1 MRTPFLTPFL
11 FCLALSGCSNDG
23 FDDLRAFMES
33 TGKEGASKIEPLP
46 AVKKVDTFEY
56 RQGELTDPFFA
67 RNLRPAGSG
76 TLPDANRPRE
86 PLEEYPLDALRM
98 VGTMKKAGHA
108 LYAVIKD
115 PKGTLHTVKIGGH
128 IGQNYGKV
136 SAINEDGLEIKE
148 LIQDASGEWTASTAM
163 MSMNEEAPK

>member
-98 VGTMKKAGHA
+98 VGTMKKAGH
-108 LYAVIKD
+108 
-115 PKGTLHTVKIGGH
+115 
-128 IGQNYGKV
+128 
-136 SAINEDGLEIKE
+136 
-148 LIQDASGEWTASTAM
+148 
-163 MSMNEEAPK
+163 